1 MVALPKSQSNFTV
14 LVQEKRRRLA
24 GAGRLKNGGNGRGL
38 VSLGMRMLFI
48 TDANGDYM
56 VQSRYNERVCVTK
69 LISSFTALLLYLFF
83 CFVFLLT
90 AEAALSR
97 RERVV

>member
-1 MVALPKSQSNFTV
+1 
-14 LVQEKRRRLA
+14 
-24 GAGRLKNGGNGRGL
+24 
-38 VSLGMRMLFI
+38 MRMLFI

-83 CFVFLLT
+83 SFFCWLRKPRSPDEKGLYNMFYITHVGLLYGWRHNIYGDPT
-90 AEAALSR
+90 HFFRAEA
-97 RERVV
+97 